1 MPPPSPAGL
10 KVGLEIHQQLETGK
24 LFCSCPCELSEDVRG
39 EFLRT
44 LKVTRSELGEVDQA
58 AMEAASRG
66 LRFRYQLTPGTCLV
80 EADEEP
86 PHEANPRAIAAA
98 LEMALFCGM
107 TPVDEIHFMRK
118 IVIDGSNTGGFQRS
132 ALIATGG
139 SIQVGEKTLPLT
151 TLCLEED
158 SARKIA
164 QHGAEITYRL
174 DRLGIPLIEI
184 ATGPEISSPEEAR
197 AAAERLGALLRATG
211 KVKRGLG
218 TIREDLNISVPGGAR
233 IEIKG
238 VQDLRLLPAYIAEEA
253 RRQTSLLRVRDEL
266 KRRGVTKVEPEIV
279 RATPCFPKTSCKVIA
294 SALKARGGVFGVRLL
309 GFAGLLG
316 PGPDGHRQLGA
327 EFAGRA
333 RFAGVRG
340 IFHSDELP
348 GYGITAEETEAVRT
362 ALALGTQD
370 AFVLVAEQKEAAIA
384 ALDRIVERAK
394 EALVGVPEETRD
406 PLPDG
411 TTAYS
416 RPLPGRA
423 RMYPETDVPP
433 IRVDAA
439 LLTTIRSSL
448 PELPEAK
455 LARFVE
461 QHALSQAQAK
471 ALLTAGYEAEFEWLV
486 GRFGNPSLVARLF
499 LQTYAELEKEKLL
512 PENLTH
518 GQLEEAFSGLAEGLY
533 AKEALGP
540 VLGKMLRSGLS
551 ARDAA
556 GKLGL
561 FGGADDVTIAA
572 VVDRIVREREA
583 FVRERGVASIGP
595 LMGLVMAELR
605 GKADG
610 KRINELLTA
619 RIRALLR

>member
-1 MPPPSPAGL
+1 MPPPAPAGL

-58 AMEAASRG
+58 ALEAASRG
-66 LRFRYQLTPGTCLV
+66 LRFRYQLTPATCLV

-86 PHEANPRAIAAA
+86 PHEANPRAIASA

-158 SARKIA
+158 AARKVA

-184 ATGPEISSPEEAR
+184 ATAPEIASPEEAR

-218 TIREDLNISVPGGAR
+218 TIREDLNVSIPGGAR

-238 VQDLRLLPAYIAEEA
+238 VQDLRLLPTYIAEEA

-266 KRRGVTKVEPEIV
+266 KRRGVTKVEAEIV
-279 RATPCFPKTSCKVIA
+279 RATPSFPKTSCKVIA
-294 SALKARGGVFGVRLL
+294 SALKAGGGVFGVRLL

-362 ALALGTQD
+362 ALALGPQD
-370 AFVLVAEQKEAAIA
+370 AFVLVAEQKEAAVA
-384 ALDRIVERAK
+384 ALERIVERAK

-439 LLTTIRSSL
+439 LLKTIRASL
-448 PELPEAK
+448 PELPEVK

-461 QHALSQAQAK
+461 QHELSEDQAR
-471 ALLTAGYEAEFEWLV
+471 ALLAAGYETEFEHLV
-486 GRFGNPSLVARLF
+486 SRFGNPSLVARLF
-499 LQTYAELEKEKLL
+499 LQTYAELEKAKLA
-512 PENLTH
+512 PESLTRS
-518 GQLEEAFSGLAEGLY
+518 QLEEAFAGLREELY

-540 VLGKMLRSGLS
+540 VLEEMLKSGSS
-551 ARDAA
+551 ARAA
-556 GKLGL
+556 AERLGL
-561 FGGADDVTIAA
+561 VGGVDDATIAA
-572 VVDRIVREREA
+572 VVERIVQEREA
-583 FVRERGVASIGP
+583 FVRERGMASVGP

-605 GKADG
+605 GRADG
-610 KRINELLTA
+610 KRINEALTA
-619 RIRALLR
+619 RIRALLK